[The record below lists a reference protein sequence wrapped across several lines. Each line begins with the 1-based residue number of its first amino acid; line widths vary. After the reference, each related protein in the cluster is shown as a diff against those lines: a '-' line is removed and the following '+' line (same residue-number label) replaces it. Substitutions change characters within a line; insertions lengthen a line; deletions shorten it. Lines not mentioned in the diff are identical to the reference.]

1 MKLQFLVPAV
11 MAGMML
17 FSTSCSKDDNK
28 ETVKEVLPK
37 KEVKE
42 LDASVEGKWV
52 YFSFE
57 KGTTVDIATPTTSN
71 DWDLAFNRYHVKTN
85 SGSSGSANGG
95 ALKTNFKNWDDL
107 ATADVTASYTVDKML
122 RVPSYSGGQGTNTTI
137 SASPVLAVGHGEG
150 FWKMVSAGIP
160 DNMKAILKPTMVHDN
175 GWLTMDYKEAGKGPS
190 YSYNN
195 WVYVVKTARGKYAK
209 IQLTDYKNAKDKTGF
224 ITFKYQLSNDRN
236 EFK

>member
-57 KGTTVDIATPTTSN
+57 KGTKVYVATTTTST
-71 DWDLAFNRYHVKTN
+71 DWEVALNSNNVKTN
-85 SGSSGSANGG
+85 
-95 ALKTNFKNWDDL
+95 
-107 ATADVTASYTVDKML
+107 
-122 RVPSYSGGQGTNTTI
+122 
-137 SASPVLAVGHGEG
+137 
-150 FWKMVSAGIP
+150 
-160 DNMKAILKPTMVHDN
+160 
-175 GWLTMDYKEAGKGPS
+175 
-190 YSYNN
+190 
-195 WVYVVKTARGKYAK
+195 
-209 IQLTDYKNAKDKTGF
+209 TG
-224 ITFKYQLSNDRN
+224 R
-236 EFK
+236 